1 MTPPPSQDGI
11 ERRELHAL
19 ATRKIDAVPRNLVP
33 EQLSEATTLLAD
45 LYATGQRHGI
55 HPDLWAAVANLGV
68 EVLDAFALR
77 DQLPKRRPAARGPAT
92 RGTTVRPVELADLGR
107 QR

>member
-1 MTPPPSQDGI
+1 MTPPPRQDGI
-11 ERRELHAL
+11 ERRDLLAL
-19 ATRKIDAVPRNLVP
+19 ATRKIDAVPRNLMP
-33 EQLSEATTLLAD
+33 EQLSEATSLLAD

-55 HPDLWAAVANLGV
+55 HPDLWSAVANLGV
-68 EVLDAFALR
+68 EVLDASALR

-92 RGTTVRPVELADLGR
+92 RGTTVSPAERPDLGR